1 MKNLGYKMRAAG
13 GPQGDLESA
22 GDSGRPHREGPHR
35 RAGGSVDPVA
45 DVRQPGPAAVGSLG
59 TRQAALPS
67 DDEVGVQDA
76 EALAR
81 QETER
86 ERRSA
91 EMIGEYT
98 GRFDQAEINGEIGR
112 TANRGCSDVL
122 RTALPP
128 CDDPLQGVLE
138 VVQTDGHVR
147 GLPRTAVRPE

>member
-13 GPQGDLESA
+13 GPQGDQESA

-35 RAGGSVDPVA
+35 RAGGQSIPS
-45 DVRQPGPAAVGSLG
+45 PTFGSLARPLSGLLG
-59 TRQAALPS
+59 TTQAALPS